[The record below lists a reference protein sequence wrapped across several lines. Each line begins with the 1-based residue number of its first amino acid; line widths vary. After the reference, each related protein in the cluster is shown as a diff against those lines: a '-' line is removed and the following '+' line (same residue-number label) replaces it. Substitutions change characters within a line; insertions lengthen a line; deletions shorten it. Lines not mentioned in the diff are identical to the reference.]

1 MNDPTPATVQLLPV
15 DRITVPNPRERDRK
29 AFREIVESISK
40 VGLKQPITV
49 TRTSA
54 GATVPEYVLVCGQGR
69 LEAFVALGED
79 QIPAVVIDATQDDCM
94 LMSLVENIARRQ
106 HRAKE
111 LFEEIDRLSKRGY
124 TNKQVAKKIGVSF
137 SYVCAMRSLMKK
149 GEERLLAAVESGQVA
164 VNVAVAIA
172 GQEDGDVQAL
182 LAEFYQKG
190 IRGGKLMRIKRLI
203 ERRERFGKA
212 AQNLAPERS
221 SRPLSVAKVFEVL
234 EREAE
239 QRRVT
244 VKRAELVRTQLTF
257 AVTAMRTFL
266 KDENFKTLL
275 RAERL
280 ETMPQALAELVMDGE
295 S

>member
-1 MNDPTPATVQLLPV
+1 MTDPTITVQMIPV

-29 AFREIVESISK
+29 VFREIVESISK

-49 TRTSA
+49 TRAST
-54 GATVPEYVLVCGQGR
+54 GDEDPEYVLVCGQGR
-69 LEAFVALGED
+69 LEAYVALGED
-79 QIPAVVIDATQDDCM
+79 RIPAIVTDATEDDCM

-106 HRAKE
+106 HRPKE
-111 LFEEIDRLSKRGY
+111 LFTEIDRLSKRGY
-124 TNKQVAKKIGVSF
+124 TNKQIATKLGVS
-137 SYVCAMRSLMKK
+137 SPYVSVMRSLLEK
-149 GEERLLAAVESGQVA
+149 GEERLLAAVETGQVA
-164 VNVAVAIA
+164 VNVALSIA
-172 GQEDGDVQAL
+172 KQTDGDVQAL
-182 LAEFYQKG
+182 LAEFYQMG

-203 ERRERFGKA
+203 ENRERWGKA
-212 AQNLAPERS
+212 ARDTDGER
-221 SRPLSVAKVFEVL
+221 RAKPPSVAKVFEVL
-234 EREAE
+234 KTEAD

-266 KDENFKTLL
+266 NDENFQTLL

-280 ETMPQALAELVMDGE
+280 ETMPEVLAELVMAEE

>member
-1 MNDPTPATVQLLPV
+1 MADLTPGIVELIPV

-49 TRTSA
+49 TRTSD
-54 GATVPEYVLVCGQGR
+54 GSGTPEYVLVCGQGR
-69 LEAFVALGED
+69 LEAFVALGQD
-79 QIPAVVIDATQDDCM
+79 QVPAIVIDATEDDCM
-94 LMSLVENIARRQ
+94 LMSLVENIARRR
-106 HRAKE
+106 HLPME

-124 TNKQVAKKIGVSF
+124 TNKEIAKKIGVSP
-137 SYVCAMRSLMKK
+137 SYVRAMRSLMAK
-149 GEERLLAAVESGQVA
+149 GEERLLAAVEAGQVPL
-164 VNVAVAIA
+164 NVAVAIA
-172 GQEDGDVQAL
+172 NHEDVDVQAL
-182 LAEFYQKG
+182 LAEFYQMG
-190 IRGGKLMRIKRLI
+190 FRGGKLMRIKRLI
-203 ERRERFGKA
+203 ERRERWGKA
-212 AQNLAPERS
+212 ALNRIPGRGG
-221 SRPLSVAKVFEVL
+221 RPPSVAKVFEVL

-244 VKRAELVRTQLTF
+244 VKRAELVRSQLTF

-280 ETMPQALAELVMDGE
+280 ETMPLVFAELVTGE
-295 S
+295 ES

>member
-1 MNDPTPATVQLLPV
+1 MTDPTTTVQLVPV

-29 AFREIVESISK
+29 VFREIVESISK

-49 TRTSA
+49 TRASP
-54 GATVPEYVLVCGQGR
+54 GGDEPEYVLVCGQGR
-69 LEAFVALGED
+69 LEAYAALGED
-79 QIPAVVIDATQDDCM
+79 RIPAIVTDATEDDCM

-106 HRAKE
+106 HRPKE
-111 LFEEIDRLSKRGY
+111 LFAEIDRLSKRGY
-124 TNKQVAKKIGVSF
+124 TNKQIATKLGVS
-137 SYVCAMRSLMKK
+137 SPYVSVMRSLLEK
-149 GEERLLAAVESGQVA
+149 GEERLLAAVETGQVA
-164 VNVAVAIA
+164 VNVALAIA
-172 GQEDGDVQAL
+172 KQTDGDVQAL
-182 LAEFYQKG
+182 LAEFYQMG

-203 ERRERFGKA
+203 ENRERWGRA
-212 AQNLAPERS
+212 ARDTDRER
-221 SRPLSVAKVFEVL
+221 RAKPPSVAKVFEVL
-234 EREAE
+234 KREAE

-266 KDENFKTLL
+266 TDENFQTLL

-280 ETMPQALAELVMDGE
+280 ETMPEVLAELVMAEE